1 MKTTKKLKLKDFRYL
16 TKDVFNQPLE
26 ALVEFCCSSTNLSY
40 WRQDIHEFI
49 RATCCK
55 NTGFDNNDYG
65 NVHFTY
71 QRLLTHL
78 ELFYLLMHHYPTWKT
93 STDNPL
99 YSLTIS
105 GYYMVIHDEDM
116 KGERLLKFEKLAE
129 EEVLDLCV
137 FMRRLFKF
145 RSLRS
150 WYTEMDNLMESVFQ
164 DEPYPQDNEH
174 AFEVFEQLEKLGEAM
189 FLAYEIRGK
198 EYMLSHCAERFGI
211 KKKKLV
217 DV

>member
-1 MKTTKKLKLKDFRYL
+1 
-16 TKDVFNQPLE
+16 
-26 ALVEFCCSSTNLSY
+26 
-40 WRQDIHEFI
+40 
-49 RATCCK
+49 
-55 NTGFDNNDYG
+55 
-65 NVHFTY
+65 
-71 QRLLTHL
+71 
-78 ELFYLLMHHYPTWKT
+78 
-93 STDNPL
+93 
-99 YSLTIS
+99 
-105 GYYMVIHDEDM
+105 M